1 MVGRKPKPTR
11 LKLVAGNPG
20 RRKLNHAEP
29 KPRRG
34 RPSAPAHVSDKARE
48 TWRYV
53 AGVLDR
59 MGVLTEADALALEM
73 LCEAYADY
81 LAARAELKAFGSN
94 YYETTTKDGSVMH
107 RLHPAV
113 GALQD
118 ADRRIKSWL
127 IEFGQTPSARSRI
140 KVEGYEPDE
149 HGVAAKFFDRD
160 RGL

>member
-1 MVGRKPKPTR
+1 
-11 LKLVAGNPG
+11 
-20 RRKLNHAEP
+20 
-29 KPRRG
+29 
-34 RPSAPAHVSDKARE
+34 
-48 TWRYV
+48 
-53 AGVLDR
+53 
-59 MGVLTEADALALEM
+59 
-73 LCEAYADY
+73 
-81 LAARAELKAFGSN
+81 
-94 YYETTTKDGSVMH
+94 MH

>member
-1 MVGRKPKPTR
+1 MVGRKPKPTH

-81 LAARAELKAFGSN
+81 LAARAELKKFGSN
-94 YYETTTKDGSVMH
+94 YYETVTKDGSVMH
-107 RLHPAV
+107 RSHPAV
-113 GALQD
+113 AAIQD
-118 ADRRIKSWL
+118 ADRRIKGWL
-127 IEFGQTPSARSRI
+127 IEFGETPSARSRLRVDNVNHESESSAT
-140 KVEGYEPDE
+140 KY
-149 HGVAAKFFDRD
+149 FDR
-160 RGL
+160 R